1 MAMPMPDTIVLI
13 IILLMLFLVVLV
25 FIFACRPWRFLFFSR
40 LRSITTGDL
49 ERPLVSHDLEQVT
62 TQNDELNRNRDLEGL
77 RIQIDGRFGSSV
89 THGLVCKQRL
99 PSADSRNT
107 QGASFVPD
115 VDSSED
121 FLVGETLK
129 RPLVPN
135 RFVEEQKHFKEESNY
150 GSTIPSREDLY
161 QESVLKDIAY
171 KRSNLI
177 LEVISGPSRGLFFR
191 LQSTSTSRLPLTVGR
206 VSPSDLL
213 LNDPESLKWELV
225 DMGSLNGTL
234 WNSRPIHSSSSGSR
248 HWSEPIGLSSGDII
262 TFGTTSKICVQ
273 ITHPEDKMPFGIG
286 VASDP
291 MALRRGG
298 KKLPMEDVCYYQ
310 WPLPGLEQFGLFGIC
325 DGHGGAE
332 AAKTASK
339 MLPEAIAHTLSDA
352 KKRDRVL
359 SKCDASDIL
368 RDAFFK
374 TEAALHHQY
383 EGCTA
388 TVLLVWVD
396 GREELCAQCANVGD
410 SACVINISGKQIK
423 MTEDHRVSSHME
435 RLRLNELG
443 EPLKDGETRLCG
455 LNLARMLGDKFLKE
469 QDARFSSEPFV
480 SQVVRI
486 DKESKAFALLASDGL
501 WDVLSVKKVVQLIL
515 QTREKC
521 VAEEGNS
528 AEKIANIILNMASSK
543 AVVTREKIGSEPLGG
558 AHGRGGKASESSE
571 DSLGNEEREEDHVG
585 GSSSR
590 GGNRGIR
597 ATRGTRGD

>member
-1 MAMPMPDTIVLI
+1 MAMAMTDTIVLL

-25 FIFACRPWRFLFFSR
+25 FIFACRPWRFLSFSR
-40 LRSITTGDL
+40 TRSITLSDVEGLRITCYISHKFFSDKTGDL

-77 RIQIDGRFGSSV
+77 RIQIDGRFGSPV

-99 PSADSRNT
+99 PSADSRIT
-107 QGASFVPD
+107 QGASFVLD
-115 VDSSED
+115 VDSPKD

-177 LEVISGPSRGLFFR
+177 LEVISGPSRGLCFR

-213 LNDPESLKWELV
+213 LNDQE
-225 DMGSLNGTL
+225 
-234 WNSRPIHSSSSGSR
+234 
-248 HWSEPIGLSSGDII
+248 
-262 TFGTTSKICVQ
+262 VQ
-273 ITHPEDKMPFGIG
+273 ITHAEDKMPFGIG

-298 KKLPMEDVCYYQ
+298 KKLPMEDVCYYR
-310 WPLPGLEQFGLFGIC
+310 WPLPGVEQFGLFGIC

-339 MLPEAIAHTLSDA
+339 MLPEAIARTLLDA

-374 TEAALHHQY
+374 TEAAMHHQY

-388 TVLLVWVD
+388 TVLLVWAD
-396 GREELCAQCANVGD
+396 GREEFCAQCANVGD
-410 SACVINISGKQIK
+410 SACVINTSGKQIK
-423 MTEDHRVSSHME
+423 MTEDHRITSQTE

-455 LNLARMLGDKFLKE
+455 LALARMLGDKFLKE
-469 QDARFSSEPFV
+469 QDARFSSEPFI

-501 WDVLSVKKVVQLIL
+501 WDVLSVKKAVQLIL

-521 VAEEGNS
+521 ATEEGNS
-528 AEKIANIILNMASSK
+528 AEKIANIILSEARNLRTKDNTSIIYLDFDANN
-543 AVVTREKIGSEPLGG
+543 TRTAYL
-558 AHGRGGKASESSE
+558 
-571 DSLGNEEREEDHVG
+571 
-585 GSSSR
+585 
-590 GGNRGIR
+590 
-597 ATRGTRGD
+597 